1 MADHDLSYREG
12 TWVIV
17 KDTGRRGVVVRALP
31 GLTEVRVP
39 SDNDWPFPSYVRCH
53 PTKLMRCTPPN
64 QPQEPENEPAP
75 F

>member
-31 GLTEVRVP
+31 GLAEVRVP
-39 SDNDWPFPSYVRCH
+39 SDNDWPFPSYVKCH
-53 PTKLMRCTPPN
+53 PEKLKRVSQLKEEVTY
-64 QPQEPENEPAP
+64 ELAP